1 MTRLAGKTALVTGG
15 GGLLGA
21 AFARM
26 LADEGAQVL
35 VNDVAG
41 DRADA
46 VAADITRRGGRAC
59 AFVGSV
65 DSWEGAGQAVEACLE
80 RYGRI
85 DCLVN
90 SAHRYDTTPI
100 AALDEAT
107 YRSTLDCHVTGHFAC
122 THHAVGHMIRQGDG
136 GSVVNLISRAM
147 QGLRGFSTY
156 GAAKGAILSATYSWA
171 LELAAHRIRVNAIS
185 PAARRRAP
193 GEPVSLRMPWRRE
206 PDQSVESMREQTPA
220 PESVA
225 PLVAYLASDAADWVS
240 GQAIFLA
247 GDSLA
252 LIGRPVEERFAFRP
266 EGWSIDDLEAHFRDC
281 LGPGFEHPSMQAAP
295 YVWSDGVGPTRTGRA

>member
-1 MTRLAGKTALVTGG
+1 MRRLEGKTALVTGG

-21 AFARM
+21 AFARK
-26 LADEGAQVL
+26 LAAEGAQVL
-35 VNDVAG
+35 INDVAG

-46 VAADITRRGGRAC
+46 VASGITRHGGEASVF
-59 AFVGSV
+59 AGSV
-65 DSWEGAGQAVEACLE
+65 DSWEGARRAVEACLD
-80 RYGRI
+80 RYDRI

-100 AALDEAT
+100 VELDEAT
-107 YRSTLDCHVTGHFAC
+107 FRSTLDCHVTGHFAC
-122 THHAVGHMIRQGDG
+122 THHAVGQMIRQGEG
-136 GSVVNLISRAM
+136 GSIVNLLSRAM

-171 LELAAHRIRVNAIS
+171 LELAEHGIRVNAVS
-185 PAARRRAP
+185 PAARHR
-193 GEPVSLRMPWRRE
+193 EPDEPISLRMPWRRV
-206 PDQSVESMREQTPA
+206 PGQSVESMRDQTPT

-252 LIGRPVEERFAFRP
+252 LIGRPVEDRFAFKP
-266 EGWSIDDLEAHFRDC
+266 EGWSVDDLEAHFRHC
-281 LGPGFEHPSMQAAP
+281 LAPGFEHPSMQAAA
-295 YVWSDGVGPTRTGRA
+295 YAWSDGVGPAGPRRA